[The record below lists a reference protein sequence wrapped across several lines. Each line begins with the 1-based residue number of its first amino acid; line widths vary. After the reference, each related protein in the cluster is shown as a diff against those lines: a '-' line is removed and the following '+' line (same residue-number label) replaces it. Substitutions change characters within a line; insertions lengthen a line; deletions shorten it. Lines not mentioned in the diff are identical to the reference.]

1 MGCLE
6 QQQWDA
12 LGSMACLATRSRG
25 PRWICIVRHC
35 STWRLTSTGVIYTTR
50 YLLGIGF
57 HLTPAFSRRGP
68 SCKRLICNQAEKT
81 KGFATL
87 TRTIV
92 CFPVNLVCAHVG
104 AGDSAV
110 RSLENGFGSFVRNV
124 YSGDLASWW
133 KDEDKT

>member
-1 MGCLE
+1 MGRLE

-12 LGSMACLATRSRG
+12 LGRMACLATRSRG

-57 HLTPAFSRRGP
+57 HLTPAYSRRGP
-68 SCKRLICNQAEKT
+68 SCERLICNQAEKT

-87 TRTIV
+87 TRTSV
-92 CFPVNLVCAHVG
+92 CFPVNLVRACWC
-104 AGDSAV
+104 
-110 RSLENGFGSFVRNV
+110 R
-124 YSGDLASWW
+124 
-133 KDEDKT
+133 